1 MELAGWW
8 TIMAS
13 RRAPIQSQNFRPS
26 ARNTH
31 IYLAMQLFYTS
42 RWLMSGGACGRSGSG
57 PGRWRFRQFVIESL
71 KSRELDAT
79 PILAVTDFALTT
91 YFC

>member
-1 MELAGWW
+1 
-8 TIMAS
+8 MAS
-13 RRAPIQSQNFRPS
+13 QRAPIQSQNFRPS

-31 IYLAMQLFYTS
+31 IYLPMQLFYTS

-57 PGRWRFRQFVIESL
+57 PGKWRFRQFVIESL